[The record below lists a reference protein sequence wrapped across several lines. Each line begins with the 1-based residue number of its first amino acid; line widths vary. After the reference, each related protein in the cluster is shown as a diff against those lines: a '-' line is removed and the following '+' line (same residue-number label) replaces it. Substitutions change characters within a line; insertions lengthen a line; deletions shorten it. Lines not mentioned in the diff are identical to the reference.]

1 MSGSS
6 KGAFL
11 TGFLLGG
18 LTGAV
23 AALIATPQSGEIT
36 RLQLRDKSIELRTKF
51 DDLTSEAQERD
62 RAAETPETSSVEQ
75 DDIQVN

>member
-1 MSGSS
+1 MSDSS
-6 KGAFL
+6 KGAFF

-23 AALIATPQSGEIT
+23 AAIIATPQSGETT

-51 DDLTSEAQERD
+51 DDLTSEMQERSQG
-62 RAAETPETSSVEQ
+62 AEKPETPSVEQ
-75 DDIQVN
+75 DDIQTN